1 MRDFSLLVIV
11 TQLFFASDVI
21 GGNSAD
27 TKSHQVSDDQPSNY
41 EILFIGNSHS
51 SSNNLP
57 QLLTTL
63 IEHSSPGTSAHA
75 SLAPGWS
82 FLNERLEDGS
92 TQQVL
97 QGHTWTHVILQ
108 AQKYSSSGRYHY
120 PTDAAE
126 EWIRRIKKLNAMPVM
141 FPEWPRRGNLEEGQ
155 RVHLL
160 HLQIAGRE
168 PACVAP
174 VGLAWN
180 EARARLGSLNLYA
193 ADGNHSNLNGALL
206 SAFVL
211 YQSITQ
217 LPADGL
223 AYIKS
228 INVPAETQQA
238 LREIAA
244 SVAPESISSCN
255 NIAYGTHT
263 PDDQGSGDPGL

>member
-1 MRDFSLLVIV
+1 MKKLSLLFIV
-11 TQLFFASDVI
+11 TQILFTNGV
-21 GGNSAD
+21 SAEN
-27 TKSHQVSDDQPSNY
+27 TPITNPQPSTDEQLSSY

-57 QLLTTL
+57 QLVTTL
-63 IEHSSPGTSAHA
+63 IEHGLPGTSAN
-75 SLAPGWS
+75 SIVAPGWR
-82 FLNERLEDGS
+82 FLSERLEDGT

-97 QGHTWTHVILQ
+97 QGHVWTHVILQ

-126 EWIRRIKKLNAMPVM
+126 EWIRRIRKLNAIPVM
-141 FPEWPRRGNLEEGQ
+141 FPEWPRKGNLEEGQ

-160 HLQIAGRE
+160 HRQIAGRE

-174 VGLAWN
+174 VGLAWDL
-180 EARARLGSLNLYA
+180 ARVRLEPLNLYA

-217 LPADGL
+217 RSAEGL
-223 AYIKS
+223 TYIKS
-228 INVPAETQQA
+228 IKVPAETQMA
-238 LREIAA
+238 LQEIAA
-244 SVAPESISSCN
+244 SVASESMSSCN
-255 NIAYGTHT
+255 NIAYGT
-263 PDDQGSGDPGL
+263 PDDPGSVPES

>member
-1 MRDFSLLVIV
+1 MKNVFSWVIV
-11 TQLFFASDVI
+11 TLIFFAYEVDA
-21 GGNSAD
+21 GNS
-27 TKSHQVSDDQPSNY
+27 TETESQPGTDDQSANF

-63 IEHSSPGTSAHA
+63 IEHGLSGTSAHA
-75 SLAPGWS
+75 GLAPGWR
-82 FLNERLEDGS
+82 FLSERLKDGS
-92 TQQVL
+92 TEQVL
-97 QGHTWTHVILQ
+97 QDHDWTHVILQ

-126 EWIRRIKKLNAMPVM
+126 EWIRRIKKLNAIPIM

-155 RVHLL
+155 RVHKL

-174 VGLAWN
+174 VGLAWD
-180 EARARLGSLNLYA
+180 EASAQLESVNLYA

-211 YQSITQ
+211 YQTITQ
-217 LPADGL
+217 SPADGL
-223 AYIKS
+223 TYIKS
-228 INVPAETQQA
+228 INVPAETQLA

-244 SVAPESISSCN
+244 SVAPESRSSCN
-255 NIAYGTHT
+255 NIAYGTHS
-263 PDDQGSGDPGL
+263 PDDQGSDDPGL